1 MKGKVGMTRRPNA
14 DPGHDAQPQVATIA
28 SCLLHDFGN
37 LLTLMGGHAELLAR
51 NAALDD
57 NARDDV
63 ASIRSAVRRA
73 MHLVSNW
80 SDFLR
85 PASSEWVVVP
95 LEGLFREIEDLATP
109 SLSSNVQLEIHF
121 DRKLSVQSNYEHLQ
135 RAILNLVLNA
145 RDAVGR
151 RGKLEITAEPC
162 PRHGV
167 STGGVRI
174 TVKDS
179 GSGISPEHL
188 ERIREPFFTTKKHG
202 SGLGLPQVS
211 EFVEKNGGTLE
222 IRSELGA
229 GSEFSMILAR
239 GPEVSF
245 VQTHSEPPP
254 SHQQGTILVV
264 QRDETLCSLLRDVLK
279 RAGYT
284 VLVAAGAGDALLVLA
299 RFQSALDA
307 VILDS
312 DLTWM
317 PVGELSEQ
325 IRQEYPS
332 IPILVLTNS
341 PACTELEAD
350 RVILKP
356 FDAKT
361 FAQDV
366 CQLLTRRPQL
376 MSETRM
382 KVLPPRSFLKPDR
395 EKIG

>member
-1 MKGKVGMTRRPNA
+1 MTRRLNT
-14 DPGHDAQPQVATIA
+14 DPGHDTQPEVATIA

-51 NAALDD
+51 SASLDD
-57 NARDDV
+57 SARDDV

-80 SDFLR
+80 SDFVR
-85 PASSEWVVVP
+85 PASSEWVLVP
-95 LEGLFREIEDLATP
+95 LEGLFREIEDFATP
-109 SLSSNVQLEIHF
+109 SLSSNVELKFHF

-135 RAILNLVLNA
+135 RALLNLVLNA
-145 RDAVGR
+145 RDAVGN
-151 RGKLEITAEPC
+151 RGKIEILAEVC

-167 STGGVRI
+167 SNGGVRI
-174 TVKDS
+174 AVRDT
-179 GSGISPEHL
+179 GSGIPPEHL

-202 SGLGLPQVS
+202 SGLGLAQVGD
-211 EFVEKNGGTLE
+211 FVESNGGSLD
-222 IRSELGA
+222 IRSELGT
-229 GSEFSMILAR
+229 GSEFSMTLAR
-239 GPEVSF
+239 GPDVSF
-245 VQTHSEPPP
+245 VQTQSEPPP
-254 SHQQGTILVV
+254 HHQQGTILIVE
-264 QRDETLCSLLRDVLK
+264 RDESLTSLLRDILK
-279 RAGYT
+279 RAGYS
-284 VLVAAGAGDALLVLA
+284 VLLASGAGDALLVLA
-299 RFQSALDA
+299 RFQLAIDA

-317 PVGELSEQ
+317 PVRELSER
-325 IRQEYPS
+325 IRHEYPA

-341 PACTELEAD
+341 PACTDVAAD
-350 RVILKP
+350 RVIVKP
-356 FDAKT
+356 FDSKS

-382 KVLPPRSFLKPDR
+382 KVVPPRPGSKPER